1 MRIRTL
7 KDKID
12 RVDGAKRLIVRYPS
26 PRGWQTAADLEFV
39 ETEGS
44 YKIVIIS
51 EVDEVVFNPT
61 TGKYERR

>member
-26 PRGWQTAADLEFV
+26 PRGWQTAADLEFI
-39 ETEGS
+39 ETEDEF
-44 YKIVIIS
+44 KIAILS
-51 EVDEVVFNPT
+51 EVDEVTYNPK